1 MDWFDWFSLGIQAL
15 TALAIVFAA
24 LQFVGSQT
32 QRHREFENLYVQRYW
47 DLLDR
52 MSFELYMNESSR
64 LLSGSDKRVVHAYL
78 RLCED
83 ELDLREQGFITDR
96 TWKVWSSGMLAQL
109 NSDPYA
115 SELQN
120 LSLNDLPALRQ
131 FLPVGR
137 DPLSWRWYKRWWSGL
152 R

>member
-1 MDWFDWFSLGIQAL
+1 MNWFNWVSLCIQAL
-15 TALAIVFAA
+15 TASAIVFAA

-52 MSFELYMNESSR
+52 MSFNLYMNKPLR
-64 LLSGSDKRVVHAYL
+64 LLSGSNKRVIHAYL

-96 TWKVWSSGMLAQL
+96 TWKVWSLGMRAQL
-109 NSDPYA
+109 KSEPYA
-115 SELQN
+115 AELQK
-120 LSLNDLPALRQ
+120 LGLDDLPALRQ
-131 FLPVGR
+131 FLPTGR
-137 DPLSWRWYKRWWSGL
+137 DPLLWRWYKRWWSGL